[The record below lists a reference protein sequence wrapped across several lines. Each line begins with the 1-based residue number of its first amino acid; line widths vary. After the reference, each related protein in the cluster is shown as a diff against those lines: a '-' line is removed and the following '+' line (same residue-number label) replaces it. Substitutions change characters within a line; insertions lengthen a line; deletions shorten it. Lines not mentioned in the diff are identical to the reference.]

1 MHGNRF
7 SVTLQTQTA
16 MAYVRQRTTKAGVQS
31 TALVE
36 SYRDGKGRPRQRLL
50 ANLHGE
56 PDTLRALAKL
66 AAQRDFLRKEMEAS
80 TTDVMHANQF
90 YEIVTQKTL
99 HGHKYSAPERKE
111 IDGLMRDR
119 DRLLKR
125 LAKVERDLATIAN
138 DGAIIKKHCTAAPDE
153 IQAAIKAYKKE
164 LRDAECMVLGLEI
177 NLKGMMLKDAK
188 AKLRRLSI

>member
-1 MHGNRF
+1 MPH
-7 SVTLQTQTA
+7 
-16 MAYVRQRTTKAGVQS
+16 VRQRITKAGSAS

-36 SYRDGKGRPRQRLL
+36 SYRDGEGRPRQRLL

-56 PDTLRALAKL
+56 PDPLRALAKL
-66 AAQRDFLRKEMEAS
+66 AAQRDLLRKEKETLA
-80 TTDVMHANQF
+80 TDQIQANQF

-99 HGHKYSAPERKE
+99 HGHRYSAPERKE

-125 LAKVERDLATIAN
+125 LAKVERDLATIAK

-153 IQAAIKAYKKE
+153 IQAAIKAYKLE
-164 LRDAECMVLGLEI
+164 LRDAECLVLGLEMS
-177 NLKGMMLKDAK
+177 LMLKDAK
-188 AKLRRLSI
+188 ATLRRLSI